1 MQLSVII
8 LNYNVRYF
16 LEQCVLSVQK
26 ALEGIDSEIIVIDNA
41 SSDDSCEMM
50 KTKFPQIKLIENK
63 DNLGFPKGNNI
74 GVAQAKG
81 EYVCILNPDTVVAEE
96 K

>member
-16 LEQCVLSVQK
+16 LEQCILSVQK
-26 ALEGIDSEIIVIDNA
+26 ALEGIDSEIIVVDNA

-50 KTKFPQIKLIENK
+50 MAKFPNIKLIENAT
-63 DNLGFPKGNNI
+63 NLGFPK
-74 GVAQAKG
+74 
-81 EYVCILNPDTVVAEE
+81 
-96 K
+96 